1 MREYMHLAAANIQD
15 NTVVALSGDD
25 KCPTAQLAT
34 IPEGEETID
43 SHTTG
48 LFTARYPLKVLEGVS
63 QTFHVRL
70 YMANCAEALVV
81 DPRGHSYKDM
91 KVFATGFASKFHIN
105 DSTYTF
111 PEKYPYVRATKVNT
125 GEDEKLCFCAVNFP
139 TTDEEGMRT
148 VVEVPF
154 DENESET
161 VFWQFYVYVTND
173 DGSVTESVLSVRS
186 PNKAG
191 QLRIIGGYMGDD
203 GAIHPK
209 DHTVGVSVTLNWNDG
224 GHHDIDL

>member
-1 MREYMHLAAANIQD
+1 MSDGAA
-15 NTVVALSGDD
+15 
-25 KCPTAQLAT
+25 CHHPR
-34 IPEGEETID
+34 GEETID

-125 GEDEKLCFCAVNFP
+125 GENEKLCFCAVNFP

-209 DHTVGVSVTLNWNDG
+209 DQTVGVSVTLNWNDG